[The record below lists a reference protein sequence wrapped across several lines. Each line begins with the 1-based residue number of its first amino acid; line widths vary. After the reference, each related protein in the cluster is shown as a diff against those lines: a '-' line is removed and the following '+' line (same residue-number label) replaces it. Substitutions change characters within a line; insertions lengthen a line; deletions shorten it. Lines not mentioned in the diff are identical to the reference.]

1 VVLDAGEGFTGQLR
15 RKFGIENTDH
25 ILRNLVCIWISH
37 VHGDH
42 HFGLYQLLQARAELC
57 DGAVPLICNPPI
69 ARHIEVLQ
77 ECCGTLKFVHRTHDE
92 PFEAQNVR
100 ITSINVTHC
109 PGSAG
114 CVCEVDG
121 GFRIAYSGDRTV
133 TDRFATSVGHCDLLI
148 HEATLSDDMIA
159 SAIQKKHST
168 LGQAIQTGRDAN
180 ARFVVLTH
188 FSQRFPK
195 VPVFATECENVAFA
209 FDYMSC
215 SFDRI
220 TELCR
225 VCPTIFQMIVDRD
238 NAKDD
243 ED

>member
-1 VVLDAGEGFTGQLR
+1 
-15 RKFGIENTDH
+15 
-25 ILRNLVCIWISH
+25 
-37 VHGDH
+37 
-42 HFGLYQLLQARAELC
+42 
-57 DGAVPLICNPPI
+57 
-69 ARHIEVLQ
+69 
-77 ECCGTLKFVHRTHDE
+77 VHRTHDQ
-92 PFEAQNVR
+92 PFEAKNVR
-100 ITSINVTHC
+100 IISIPVAHC

-133 TDRFATSVGHCDLLI
+133 TDRFARSVGHCDLLI
-148 HEATLSDDMIA
+148 HEATLSDDLIE

-168 LGQAIQTGRDAN
+168 LSQAIQTGKDAN
-180 ARFVVLTH
+180 AKFVILTH

-195 VPVFATECENVAFA
+195 IPVFGTEQENVAFA

-220 TELCR
+220 AELCR

-238 NAKDD
+238 NSKEDD
-243 ED
+243 EAFRLSSGS